1 MERHYAYSLC
11 APARASLLTGRWPHR
26 AYETSSMRACKG
38 VSPGMSTIAERLKEG
53 ANYATHFVGCVL
65 LFYSPIC
72 LCSDLRSPVC
82 AYTQQ
87 MARRL
92 RHQLVHAVDAR
103 LRLVVWILRL
113 RCRLQHKMLIQ
124 GGAAYRHIRIRVVPY
139 SAACVWRRHDSSS
152 VRLVCPQ
159 RLCRRS
165 ATASLLLAR
174 SPTLQYDLSHKP
186 PHTARHRDYPAA
198 QYHIIIT
205 TALPLPRIRCCTLA
219 AASSK

>member
-1 MERHYAYSLC
+1 MQVRSAALPAAAMQRAPHILLLLADDYPWELYPRQNTPARSLLPHMSRLLSDEGLTLERHYAYSLC

-113 RCRLQHKMLIQ
+113 GCRLQHKMLIQ
-124 GGAAYRHIRIRVVPY
+124 GGAI
-139 SAACVWRRHDSSS
+139 
-152 VRLVCPQ
+152 
-159 RLCRRS
+159 
-165 ATASLLLAR
+165 ASE
-174 SPTLQYDLSHKP
+174 
-186 PHTARHRDYPAA
+186 
-198 QYHIIIT
+198 
-205 TALPLPRIRCCTLA
+205 
-219 AASSK
+219 ASER